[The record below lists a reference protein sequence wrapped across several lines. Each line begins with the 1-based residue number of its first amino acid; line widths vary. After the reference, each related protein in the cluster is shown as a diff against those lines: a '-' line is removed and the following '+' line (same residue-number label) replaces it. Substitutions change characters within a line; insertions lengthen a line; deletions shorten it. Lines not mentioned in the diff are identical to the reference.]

1 MKNLIKALSD
11 FQNDCPIIHKD
22 TKGHN
27 YTYADLPQI
36 FSVINPLLKKHKLC
50 FTQLLQDNGI
60 KTILFHV
67 ESGEQLESFT
77 IIPLVK
83 LGAMNEYQSYGS
95 GVTYYRRYALS
106 SMLGLVTDKDTDAA
120 GAPVAQSPKFRL
132 DMLSNVHTEDELAL
146 LYNSFIDQWIKD
158 GFELI
163 SEELFKH
170 PENEYPQILKLDLK
184 GERGGY
190 YSNVQRFESSQDYK
204 KYCDERLMEG
214 LKVIGSTPYK
224 DF

>member
-60 KTILFHV
+60 RTILFHV

-77 IIPLVK
+77 TIPTVK
-83 LGAMNEYQSYGS
+83 LGAMNEFQSYGS
-95 GVTYYRRYALS
+95 AVTYYRRYCLS
-106 SMLGLVTDKDTDAA
+106 SMLALVTDKDTDAA
-120 GAPVAQSPKFRL
+120 GSSIPVAQSPKFRL
-132 DMLSNVHTEDELAL
+132 DMLTNVHTEDELGL
-146 LYNSFIDQWIKD
+146 LYNT
-158 GFELI
+158 
-163 SEELFKH
+163 FKSSLT
-170 PENEYPQILKLDLK
+170 PSDLEAFKTRKQQINK
-184 GERGGY
+184 
-190 YSNVQRFESSQDYK
+190 
-204 KYCDERLMEG
+204 
-214 LKVIGSTPYK
+214 
-224 DF
+224 

>member
-67 ESGEQLESFT
+67 ESGEQMESHT
-77 IIPLVK
+77 PIPLVK

-95 GVTYYRRYALS
+95 GVTYFRRYALS

-120 GAPVAQSPKFRL
+120 GSSTHIAQSPKFRL
-132 DMLSNVHTEDELAL
+132 DMLPNVHTEDELGM
-146 LYNSFIDQWIKD
+146 LYNT
-158 GFELI
+158 
-163 SEELFKH
+163 FKSSLT
-170 PENEYPQILKLDLK
+170 PSDLEAFKTRKQQINK
-184 GERGGY
+184 
-190 YSNVQRFESSQDYK
+190 
-204 KYCDERLMEG
+204 
-214 LKVIGSTPYK
+214 
-224 DF
+224 

>member
-60 KTILFHV
+60 RTILFHV

-77 IIPLVK
+77 TIPTVK
-83 LGAMNEYQSYGS
+83 LGAMNEFQSYGS
-95 GVTYYRRYALS
+95 AVTYYRRYCLS
-106 SMLGLVTDKDTDAA
+106 SMLALVTDKDTDAA
-120 GAPVAQSPKFRL
+120 GSSMPVAQSPKFRL
-132 DMLSNVHTEDELAL
+132 DMLTNVHTEDELGL
-146 LYNSFIDQWIKD
+146 LYNT
-158 GFELI
+158 
-163 SEELFKH
+163 FKNSLT
-170 PENEYPQILKLDLK
+170 PSDLEAFKSRKQQINK
-184 GERGGY
+184 
-190 YSNVQRFESSQDYK
+190 
-204 KYCDERLMEG
+204 
-214 LKVIGSTPYK
+214 
-224 DF
+224 

>member
-60 KTILFHV
+60 RTILFHV

-77 IIPLVK
+77 TIPTVK
-83 LGAMNEYQSYGS
+83 LGAMNEFQSYGS
-95 GVTYYRRYALS
+95 AVTYYRRYCLS
-106 SMLGLVTDKDTDAA
+106 SMLALVTDKDTDAA
-120 GAPVAQSPKFRL
+120 GSSMPVAQSPKFRL
-132 DMLSNVHTEDELAL
+132 DMLTNVHTEDELGL
-146 LYNSFIDQWIKD
+146 LYNSFKSSLTPSDL
-158 GFELI
+158 EA
-163 SEELFKH
+163 FKTRKQ
-170 PENEYPQILKLDLK
+170 QITK
-184 GERGGY
+184 
-190 YSNVQRFESSQDYK
+190 
-204 KYCDERLMEG
+204 
-214 LKVIGSTPYK
+214 
-224 DF
+224 

>member
-1 MKNLIKALSD
+1 MKNLIKALSE

-50 FTQLLQDNGI
+50 FTQLLENDGI

-77 IIPLVK
+77 QIPKVK
-83 LGAMNEYQSYGS
+83 LGSMNDYQAYGS

-106 SMLGLVTDKDTDAA
+106 SMLGLITDKDIDAA
-120 GAPVAQSPKFRL
+120 G
-132 DMLSNVHTEDELAL
+132 
-146 LYNSFIDQWIKD
+146 
-158 GFELI
+158 
-163 SEELFKH
+163 
-170 PENEYPQILKLDLK
+170 
-184 GERGGY
+184 
-190 YSNVQRFESSQDYK
+190 VQRKESFDTTLLNACQTEEDLTKLYTRYK
-204 KYCDERLMEG
+204 SILTDSDIKLFTKHKLELT
-214 LKVIGSTPYK
+214 K
-224 DF
+224 

>member
-11 FQNDCPIIHKD
+11 FQNECPIIHKD

-77 IIPLVK
+77 TIPLVK

-120 GAPVAQSPKFRL
+120 GTPVQSNKAQIRPFQIEML
-132 DMLSNVHTEDELAL
+132 TDMHTEEELAG
-146 LYNSFIDQWIKD
+146 LYNLYKNSLSSEDIKA
-158 GFELI
+158 FTNRKL
-163 SEELFKH
+163 
-170 PENEYPQILKLDLK
+170 QITK
-184 GERGGY
+184 
-190 YSNVQRFESSQDYK
+190 
-204 KYCDERLMEG
+204 
-214 LKVIGSTPYK
+214 
-224 DF
+224 